1 MREKR
6 FYKFGDFSLEARAKV
21 LLRGD
26 QPVRLALKCVETLLV
41 LIENAGQVVT
51 KDEIM
56 LAVWPD
62 RVVGEANL
70 MQNIAVIRRTLAAEP
85 GSPAYVET
93 FPGRGYRLVGPVVI
107 ENRAAHPVA
116 VQPAPLRRLRWL
128 LAGPAVAVLVA
139 IGWFVSHRQSP
150 PAKQGFHVLPLTR
163 LPGRE
168 YQPAVSAD
176 GGKVA
181 FVWAREGNQPGG
193 IWLQETGRG
202 SPPRA
207 VTRRDGHYSSPTWA
221 PDGGSLAYLR
231 VDRSATEVVITSLD
245 SGEDRLVSRLVPGNY
260 GFDNRMLAW
269 SGDGRRM
276 VVAHS
281 ASAGKPAGLVSIDV
295 ATGERRDLTAPTDLV
310 GGDFEPRISADGRAV
325 SFIRYINRTHQELFV
340 VPMNG
345 GEPRQLT
352 ADGKRVS
359 GQDWMPDGKTIVFA
373 SDRGG
378 EFRLWKIRADAP
390 NPARTL
396 SSTGIY
402 AEFPIQLSLASRAPA
417 LVYSVL
423 VQDRNIWRLDL
434 KEKKWLRLIASSG
447 LDASPQYSPAGD
459 RICFRSDRSGEEQLW
474 VTQADGSD
482 PVQVTRGSVQPSV
495 GRWSPDGRAIVFNDH
510 KTSEI
515 FVAHLDAG
523 GAWTVR
529 SLDAKGVHPV
539 YSADGKWIYAGAAAS
554 IVRIPAGGGTAQEAV
569 AIRGLSLGLAPD
581 GRFLYFVKDPNDTQL
596 WRASTITGE
605 YARVLDGLVP
615 VCTSCWAPAR
625 DGIYYLGSN
634 PRLLDT
640 QTLYFL
646 SFAGGRRL
654 PVIDYPEP
662 LSPLGSGPF
671 SLSPDGRY
679 LLCVRVD
686 PSNVDV
692 MRVEGFE

>member
-1 MREKR
+1 
-6 FYKFGDFSLEARAKV
+6 
-21 LLRGD
+21 
-26 QPVRLALKCVETLLV
+26 
-41 LIENAGQVVT
+41 
-51 KDEIM
+51 
-56 LAVWPD
+56 
-62 RVVGEANL
+62 
-70 MQNIAVIRRTLAAEP
+70 
-85 GSPAYVET
+85 
-93 FPGRGYRLVGPVVI
+93 
-107 ENRAAHPVA
+107 
-116 VQPAPLRRLRWL
+116 
-128 LAGPAVAVLVA
+128 
-139 IGWFVSHRQSP
+139 P
-150 PAKQGFHVLPLTR
+150 PAKQGFRILPLTR
-163 LPGRE
+163 LPGKE

-181 FVWAREGNQPGG
+181 FVWDREGNQPGG
-193 IWLQETGRG
+193 IWLQESGRG
-202 SPPRA
+202 APPRA
-207 VTRRDGHYSSPTWA
+207 VTSRDGHYNSPTWA
-221 PDGGSLAYLR
+221 PDGKSLAYLR

-281 ASAGKPAGLVSIDV
+281 ASADKPAGLVVIDV
-295 ATGERRDLTAPTDLV
+295 ATGGRRDLTAPADLV
-310 GGDFEPRISADGRAV
+310 GGDFEPRISPDGRTV

-340 VPMNG
+340 APMNG
-345 GEPRQLT
+345 GQPRPLT

-378 EFRLWKIRADAP
+378 EFRLWKIRADIS

-396 SSTGIY
+396 NSTGIY

-423 VQDRNIWRLDL
+423 LQDRNIWRLDL

-474 VTQADGSD
+474 VTQADGSN

-495 GRWSPDGRAIVFNDH
+495 GRWSPDGRAIVFNDP
-510 KTSEI
+510 KTSDI

-523 GAWTVR
+523 GAWAVR
-529 SLDAKGVHPV
+529 SLGAKGVHPV
-539 YSADGKWIYAGAAAS
+539 YSADGKSIYAGAAAS
-554 IVRIPAGGGTAQEAV
+554 IVRIPAAGGAAREAV
-569 AIRGLSLGLAPD
+569 AIRGLSLGLSPD
-581 GRFLYFVKDPNDTQL
+581 GEFLYFVKDPNDTQL
-596 WRASTITGE
+596 WRASTATGE

-615 VCTSCWAPAR
+615 ICTSCWAPAR
-625 DGIYYLGSN
+625 NGIYYLGSN

-646 SFAGGRRL
+646 PFAGGRRA
-654 PVIDYPEP
+654 P
-662 LSPLGSGPF
+662 
-671 SLSPDGRY
+671 
-679 LLCVRVD
+679 
-686 PSNVDV
+686 
-692 MRVEGFE
+692 

>member
-1 MREKR
+1 LTEKR

-26 QPVRLALKCVETLLV
+26 RPVRLALKCVETLLV

-56 LAVWPD
+56 QAVWPD

-116 VQPAPLRRLRWL
+116 VRPAPLRWRRWL
-128 LAGPAVAVLVA
+128 LAGPVVAVLVA
-139 IGWFVSHRQSP
+139 IGWFVSHRQSLP
-150 PAKQGFHVLPLTR
+150 VKQGFRILPLTR
-163 LPGRE
+163 LPGKE

-193 IWLQETGRG
+193 IWLQETGG
-202 SPPRA
+202 GLPPRA

-281 ASAGKPAGLVSIDV
+281 ASAGKPAGLVAIDV
-295 ATGERRDLTAPTDLV
+295 ATGERRDLTAPADLV
-310 GGDFEPRISADGRAV
+310 GGDFEPRISPDRRTV

-340 VPMNG
+340 VPMDG
-345 GEPRQLT
+345 GEPRPLT

-359 GQDWMPDGKTIVFA
+359 GQDWMPDGKSIVFA

-396 SSTGIY
+396 IPTGIY
-402 AEFPIQLSLASRAPA
+402 AVFPIQLSLASRAPA

-423 VQDRNIWRLDL
+423 LQDRNIWRLDL
-434 KEKKWLRLIASSG
+434 KEKTWLRLIASSG

-474 VTQADGSD
+474 VTQADGSN

-515 FVAHLDAG
+515 FVAQFDAG

-529 SLDAKGVHPV
+529 SLGAKGVHPV

-554 IVRIPAGGGTAQEAV
+554 IVRIPAGGGAAGEAV
-569 AIRGLSLGLAPD
+569 AVRGLSLGLSPD
-581 GRFLYFVKDPNDTQL
+581 GGFLYFVRDPNDTQL

-605 YARVLDGLVP
+605 YTRVLDGLVP

-625 DGIYYLGSN
+625 TGIYYLGSN
-634 PRLLDT
+634 PRLLDA